1 MRANP
6 ISARMIPSIF
16 TLANL
21 LCGFLAIVLVI
32 EESYS
37 LAAAMVLLSV
47 LMDSLDGKVAR
58 RLSVSSDFGKE
69 LDSLSDLVSF
79 GVAPAILTYQSILS
93 SQTETIRYAGLGIA
107 AIFALCGAV
116 RLARFNILNIS
127 TYFIGVP
134 ITFAGGFMAL
144 LMFFRNV
151 LPWQV
156 YFVSMIILAFLMV
169 STFKVAKLG
178 K

>member
-1 MRANP
+1 MRGNP
-6 ISARMIPSIF
+6 ITARMIPSIF

-21 LCGFLAIVLVI
+21 LFGFLALIWVI
-32 EESYS
+32 ERAYT
-37 LAAAMVLLSV
+37 LAAAMILLSV

-79 GVAPAILTYQSILS
+79 GVAPAILTYQAILYP
-93 SQTETIRYAGLGIA
+93 QPNYVRYVGLGIA
-107 AIFALCGAV
+107 SVFALCGAV
-116 RLARFNILNIS
+116 RLARFNMLNIT
-127 TYFIGVP
+127 TYFVGVP

-144 LMFFRNV
+144 LMFFRNM
-151 LPWQV
+151 LPW
-156 YFVSMIILAFLMV
+156 YIYLFSMIILAFLMV
-169 STFKVAKLG
+169 STFKVSKLG